1 MDNIRELIKDRL
13 YDAVNDI
20 FAETQNLLGIEYGDI
35 SPIMELDL
43 EDAKD
48 AVVEVMIKVLNAQ
61 RDRED

>member
-35 SPIMELDL
+35 SPLMELDL

-48 AVVEVMIKVLNAQ
+48 AVVEVMIKVLDAQ

>member
-13 YDAVNDI
+13 YDAVNNI

-35 SPIMELDL
+35 SPLMELDL